1 MPVVSSRADAL
12 AAFERATSLLLAGH
26 EAEAQELADTWVAGA
41 AAGCAVATPREEV
54 AAVG

>member
-41 AAGCAVATPREEV
+41 AAGRLVRRGHSV
-54 AAVG
+54 VNS